1 MRCTIVREEQE
12 LIALIQQSVA
22 CNASHRVE
30 ARLSRR
36 LLRARDLSG
45 SECLPMTEK
54 FLTRMIGV
62 QRNALSIAHALQQ
75 ADVIRYRQGRIQITD
90 VQV

>member
-1 MRCTIVREEQE
+1 
-12 LIALIQQSVA
+12 
-22 CNASHRVE
+22 
-30 ARLSRR
+30 LSRR

-45 SECLPMTEK
+45 SDCLPMTEK

-62 QRNALSIAHALQQ
+62 QRNAVSIVAYALQQ
-75 ADVIRYRQGRIQITD
+75 ADVIRYRQGRIEITD